1 MKKTERP
8 TMHVVQAGRRYF
20 NLGRDASYRAAKSG
34 DIPCVKIGG
43 RLFASIP
50 AIERMLMEAG
60 KPRRED
66 A

>member
-1 MKKTERP
+1 MSNEDKP
-8 TMHVVQAGRRYF
+8 TMRVPEAGRRYWGI
-20 NLGRDASYRAAKSG
+20 GRAASYRAAKAG
-34 DIPCVKIGG
+34 DIPCVKVGG

-60 KPRRED
+60 KAPTED

>member
-1 MKKTERP
+1 MSNEDKP
-8 TMHVVQAGRRYF
+8 TMGVPEAGRRYWGI
-20 NLGRDASYRAAKSG
+20 GRAASYRAAKAG
-34 DIPCVKIGG
+34 DIPCVKVGG

-60 KPRRED
+60 KAPTED